1 MRVSIVMRMAQQAL
15 RRNVLRSALTML
27 GVIIGV
33 AAVIAM
39 LAIGQGAQ
47 AVIQAQIA
55 SLGANLLT
63 VWPGSTSQSGVR
75 YGGGTRTNLRVADVD
90 AIRQECTA
98 VAFVSPSVRTNAQVV
113 NANQN
118 WVTRIEGTGV
128 DYPLMREWP
137 LVAGQWFTEQDVDG
151 VAKVAVLGETVRTML
166 FGDADPVGQVIQIK
180 NRPFKIVGVLAPKGQ
195 SAWGQDQDDVIFI
208 PYSTAQRRVIG
219 TRYVHSILVAAH
231 SRVEIPTA
239 IDQISVLLRQRH
251 RLTPGQDDDF
261 SIRALADIAA
271 TEAESSRV
279 MTTLLGSIASIS
291 LLVGGIGIMNIMLV
305 SVSERTREI
314 GIRIAVGARQRDIR
328 WQFLTEALALSLIG
342 GALGV
347 ALGIGSSHLLTTT
360 AGWPSLISWDAVVL
374 AFTFAAAV
382 GLFFGLYPAHRAA
395 QLDPIQALRYE

>member
-1 MRVSIVMRMAQQAL
+1 
-15 RRNVLRSALTML
+15 
-27 GVIIGV
+27 
-33 AAVIAM
+33 
-39 LAIGQGAQ
+39 
-47 AVIQAQIA
+47 
-55 SLGANLLT
+55 
-63 VWPGSTSQSGVR
+63 
-75 YGGGTRTNLRVADVD
+75 
-90 AIRQECTA
+90 
-98 VAFVSPSVRTNAQVV
+98 
-113 NANQN
+113 
-118 WVTRIEGTGV
+118 
-128 DYPLMREWP
+128 MREWP
-137 LVAGQWFTEQDVDG
+137 LVSGQWFTEQDVDG

-219 TRYVHSILVAAH
+219 TRYVHSILAAVH
-231 SRVEIPTA
+231 SRAEIPTA
-239 IDQISVLLRQRH
+239 IDQISALLRQRH
-251 RLTPGQDDDF
+251 RLAPGQDDDF